1 MADGPDCLPLAE
13 WPALDRELWMQAFR
27 GNDPFEPIGPAGR
40 WRSRTV
46 ETVSE
51 GYGHALAWLERRG
64 LLDPCQSP
72 DARWTPERLRRYVEE
87 MQLRLRPATVQNRLI
102 ALERALAV
110 LVPRSDRSTLRAA
123 IRNATVRPDAARKRS
138 RLQDPARLVALGFEL
153 MSDAERGRHKNRRK
167 NAAVYRD
174 GLQIALLAVRP
185 FRKRNFA
192 DLRIGTHLI
201 RHGGAW
207 WLVLRPEETKTQ
219 QPVEVP
225 FPGELVPALERYL
238 GHYRCVLAGNRY
250 RGDHLWVSYFYGPQS
265 PHTLQLRLVLHTET
279 AFGRPVNPHLFRD
292 CVATAIAIHDPENVR
307 MAATV
312 LGHRSFA
319 VTERHYNLA
328 RTLEAGRSYA
338 AVIGKARGSCRS
350 PRRIA

>member
-1 MADGPDCLPLAE
+1 MADRAACLPLAE
-13 WPALDRELWMQAFR
+13 WPSLDRELWTQAFR
-27 GNDPFEPIGPAGR
+27 GDDLFEPIGPAGR
-40 WRSRTV
+40 WRPRTV
-46 ETVSE
+46 ETVRE

-72 DARWTPERLRRYVEE
+72 DARWTRERLRGYVEE
-87 MQLRLRPATVQNRLI
+87 MQARLRPATVQNRLI
-102 ALERALAV
+102 SLERALAV
-110 LVPRSDRSTLRAA
+110 LVPRSDRSILRAA
-123 IRNATVRPDAARKRS
+123 VRNATIRPDTARKRS

-153 MSDAERGRHKNRRK
+153 MADAERGRHKNRRK

-192 DLRIGTHLI
+192 DLRIGAHLV
-201 RHGGAW
+201 RDGGAW
-207 WLVLRPEETKTQ
+207 WLILRPEETKTQ

-225 FPGELVPALERYL
+225 FPDELIPALERYL
-238 GHYRCVLAGNRY
+238 GYYRGLLAGARY
-250 RGDHLWVSYFYGPQS
+250 RGDHLWLSYLCGPES
-265 PHTLQLRLVLHTET
+265 PHTLQLRLVLHTEK

-319 VTERHYNLA
+319 VTQRHYNLA

-338 AVIGKARGSCRS
+338 ALIGKARGSCRS
-350 PRRIA
+350 SRRTA